1 MLVYHGS
8 EGIIRTPAYK
18 EGNRTKDFGYGFYTT
33 EQIELAKEWACGWGN
48 PANSLFWKAS
58 SICIPSITK
67 WTSCSLSIVYTV
79 KSGR

>member
-1 MLVYHGS
+1 MLVYHNS

-48 PANSLFWKAS
+48 PANSLFVLVQ
-58 SICIPSITK
+58 CTDVP
-67 WTSCSLSIVYTV
+67 
-79 KSGR
+79 GR

>member
-33 EQIELAKEWACGWGN
+33 EQIELAKECY
-48 PANSLFWKAS
+48 L
-58 SICIPSITK
+58 
-67 WTSCSLSIVYTV
+67 CS
-79 KSGR
+79 RQA